1 MAAKYYAVKKVL
13 ELAQRIGPATE
24 KMFYVKNDEV
34 LVGIVQG
41 SKYAIA
47 ADLTDKREYLAF
59 YQACQKGHWVDI
71 ELYRMSKEEA
81 ESCPDQGRMT
91 IEDLKAQ
98 DKKTP
103 PIDRA
108 KKK

>member
-1 MAAKYYAVKKVL
+1 MAARYYAVKKVL

-71 ELYRMSKEEA
+71 ELYRMSREQA
-81 ESCPDQGRMT
+81 ENCPDEGRLT
-91 IEDLKAQ
+91 LADLKAL
-98 DKKTP
+98 DKKAPLRSRT
-103 PIDRA
+103 